1 MKEYLQDFIRES
13 EENIT
18 ELNNSLLELEDDP
31 GDEAAMD
38 SIFRTAH
45 TLKGNF
51 GAMGFQDESDL
62 AHAIEDLLDEI
73 RQGRMEVTAEVMDL
87 VFAGVD
93 EIDHALGQI
102 EEDGESNIDP
112 DDIIADIRSV
122 IEGDEGDAESDT
134 DASLADV
141 PVEELDDPAALSNA
155 DGDLFHVDVD
165 MGDPQMK
172 GVDGMFA
179 LEGLNDGLDLLGTV

>member
-18 ELNNSLLELEDDP
+18 ELNNSLLNLEDDP

-73 RQGRMEVTAEVMDL
+73 RQGRMEVTAEIMDL

-93 EIDHALGQI
+93 EIDRALGQI
-102 EEDGESNIDP
+102 EEDGESDIDP
-112 DDIIADIRSV
+112 EDIITEIRAV
-122 IEGDEGDAESDT
+122 IENGGA
-134 DASLADV
+134 
-141 PVEELDDPAALSNA
+141 
-155 DGDLFHVDVD
+155 G
-165 MGDPQMK
+165 G
-172 GVDGMFA
+172 G
-179 LEGLNDGLDLLGTV
+179 

>member
-1 MKEYLQDFIRES
+1 MEDYIQDFIRES
-13 EENIT
+13 EENVT

-31 GDEAAMD
+31 SDEAAMD

-73 RQGRMEVTAEVMDL
+73 RQGRMEVTPEVMDL

-102 EEDGESNIDP
+102 EEDGESDIDP

-122 IEGDEGDAESDT
+122 IEGDEAAGDDDTAADETDAET
-134 DASLADV
+134 
-141 PVEELDDPAALSNA
+141 
-155 DGDLFHVDVD
+155 G
-165 MGDPQMK
+165 
-172 GVDGMFA
+172 
-179 LEGLNDGLDLLGTV
+179 

>member
-73 RQGRMEVTAEVMDL
+73 RQGRMEVTPEIMDL

-93 EIDHALGQI
+93 EIDHALDQI
-102 EEDGESNIDP
+102 DEDGESNIDP
-112 DDIIADIRSV
+112 DDIIADIREV
-122 IEGDEGDAESDT
+122 IEQGGAAPDEASSADDAAGE
-134 DASLADV
+134 
-141 PVEELDDPAALSNA
+141 
-155 DGDLFHVDVD
+155 
-165 MGDPQMK
+165 
-172 GVDGMFA
+172 
-179 LEGLNDGLDLLGTV
+179 

>member
-1 MKEYLQDFIRES
+1 MEDYLDAFIRES
-13 EENIT
+13 EEAIT
-18 ELNNSLLELEDDP
+18 ELNNSLLDLESDP
-31 GDEAAMD
+31 ADEAAMD

-73 RQGRMEVTAEVMDL
+73 RQGRMEVTPEVMDL

-102 EEDGESNIDP
+102 EEDGESDIDA

-122 IEGDEGDAESDT
+122 IEGEEAAGESGGDDDAGT
-134 DASLADV
+134 DGALADV
-141 PVEELDDPAALSNA
+141 PVEELDDPAALAAA
-155 DGDLFHVDVD
+155 DGEPFHVDV
-165 MGDPQMK
+165 
-172 GVDGMFA
+172 
-179 LEGLNDGLDLLGTV
+179 